1 MSNTDEKNQALK
13 LLLVMF
19 AVNLAVGLDRYQGQE
34 ALYCHLHCNIKYYLF
49 NTEEHLEP
57 CETSM
62 ITLFSEKC

>member
-34 ALYCHLHCNIKYYLF
+34 ALYYHLHCNMKYYLF
-49 NTEEHLEP
+49 NTEAHLEP

-62 ITLFSEKC
+62 ITLISEKC